1 MDIKPLPGV
10 LQFIRIVS
18 VKVFLKNQLLS
29 LGEFKLQDFDAQIA
43 STTICMMQ
51 YGLLSVAKR
60 FTDYEPLGEM
70 FRNTKAEIIK
80 LSLVES
86 LWQLIVD
93 VLADLAEL
101 IEIDTETL
109 MKNLLSDNQSFI
121 K

>member
-51 YGLLSVAKR
+51 YSLLSVAKR